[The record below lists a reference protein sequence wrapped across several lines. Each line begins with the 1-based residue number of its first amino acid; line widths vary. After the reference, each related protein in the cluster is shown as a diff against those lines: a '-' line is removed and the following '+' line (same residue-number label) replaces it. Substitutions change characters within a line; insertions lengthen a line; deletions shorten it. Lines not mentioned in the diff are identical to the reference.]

1 VVGMTRGSWW
11 LGRCMTRL
19 IMWRL
24 RCMGDVADC
33 VARCDTWK
41 MVVGLGC
48 DWSDDVEDDVH
59 G

>member
-1 VVGMTRGSWW
+1 
-11 LGRCMTRL
+11 MTRL